1 MTTQSIFTP
10 THYKDLIHNIQE
22 PLYIVKAKES
32 DQLGLVN
39 SSHFQ
44 QLEQAH
50 SLTIVGMLPPLLPEN
65 LGDKIFLKTHG
76 IRFPYIVG
84 EMANGIAT
92 TEMVIAAA
100 KAGML
105 GFFGAAGLMPHVV
118 EKNIRHIQQELQN
131 ISFGANLIYSPNEPQ
146 LEEAVANLYLQL
158 NVNRVS
164 ASAYMKL
171 SPHIV
176 HYATKGLHLDAA
188 G

>member
-105 GFFGAAGLMPHVV
+105 GFFGAAGLTPTLI
-118 EKNIRHIQQELQN
+118 EKNLLDIKKVL
-131 ISFGANLIYSPNEPQ
+131 G
-146 LEEAVANLYLQL
+146 EETL
-158 NVNRVS
+158 N
-164 ASAYMKL
+164 
-171 SPHIV
+171 
-176 HYATKGLHLDAA
+176 
-188 G
+188 